1 MPASPHGSIPG
12 RARHS
17 CTREPH
23 ANHDVRTALTFRSSS
38 LRQFEGNLPHVAANS
53 TTMDPEH
60 GSRGLPTMALV
71 AGAPIPIYLRFACG
85 HSALVS
91 LPRIRGETARD
102 RGQRIEQEKA
112 IACTRPCDF
121 CPPLHTAVQQHEDDD
136 MTTTTETAVP
146 TAPSGQAA
154 APKQR
159 ASTGRGPSPLRK
171 LSDEQELELT
181 RLYSDTNTPVPEIA
195 KRFKVGESSVY
206 RISQRHGA
214 KLRGPSAERG
224 GRPARAAAAK
234 QEAPRARAA
243 RGRASAGRPTRTR
256 QRARQG
262 GATTARQRRATT
274 TRAAAS
280 PTARRFRVIFRGETV
295 VQAASLRDALRRAQV
310 GGATEIISVTQV
322 E

>member
-1 MPASPHGSIPG
+1 
-12 RARHS
+12 
-17 CTREPH
+17 
-23 ANHDVRTALTFRSSS
+23 
-38 LRQFEGNLPHVAANS
+38 
-53 TTMDPEH
+53 
-60 GSRGLPTMALV
+60 MALV

-85 HSALVS
+85 HAALVS

-112 IACTRPCDF
+112 TAHTRPCDF
-121 CPPLHTAVQQHEDDD
+121 CPPLHTAVQQHEGDV
-136 MTTTTETAVP
+136 MTTTTDTAVS
-146 TAPSGQAA
+146 TAPSGQPA

-171 LSDEQELELT
+171 LTDEQELELT

-214 KLRGPSAERG
+214 KLRGASAARG
-224 GRPARAAAAK
+224 GRPARAATAK
-234 QEAPRARAA
+234 KEAPRARAT
-243 RGRASAGRPTRTR
+243 RGRVSAGRPTGTR

-262 GATTARQRRATT
+262 RATTARQGRATTARQGRATTARQGRTTTARQGRATT
-274 TRAAAS
+274 TRATAS
-280 PTARRFRVIFRGETV
+280 ATARRFRVIFRGETV

-322 E
+322 G

>member
-1 MPASPHGSIPG
+1 
-12 RARHS
+12 
-17 CTREPH
+17 
-23 ANHDVRTALTFRSSS
+23 
-38 LRQFEGNLPHVAANS
+38 
-53 TTMDPEH
+53 
-60 GSRGLPTMALV
+60 MALV

-85 HSALVS
+85 HAALVS

-112 IACTRPCDF
+112 TAHTRPCDF
-121 CPPLHTAVQQHEDDD
+121 CPPLHTAVQQHKDDV
-136 MTTTTETAVP
+136 MTTIDTAVS
-146 TAPSGQAA
+146 TAPSDQAA

-171 LSDEQELELT
+171 LTDEQELELT
-181 RLYSDTNTPVPEIA
+181 RLYSDTTTPVPEIA

-214 KLRGPSAERG
+214 KLRGPSAPRG
-224 GRPARAAAAK
+224 GRPARAATAK
-234 QEAPRARAA
+234 KEAPRARAT
-243 RGRASAGRPTRTR
+243 RGRVSAGRPTGTR

-262 GATTARQRRATT
+262 RATTARQGRATT
-274 TRAAAS
+274 ARATAS
-280 PTARRFRVIFRGETV
+280 TTARRFRVIFRGETV

-322 E
+322 G